1 MPKLL
6 VIRLESCSAQNKIRS
21 KERVA
26 KGERLATLGRDRI
39 FKLIDDGLLK
49 IEPFSRMQVGSA
61 SIDLHLGDT
70 FRVFEKTRDLFHV
83 REDSDYKQVTRTVK
97 VEHDRYLL
105 IMPNE
110 LVQGITQENLSLPVS
125 VSGRI
130 EGRSRFARIGLLIHL
145 SSGFIQPGSTGRVVL
160 EILNVSPLP
169 LALHPGTVICQV
181 ILEEALGATA
191 YKGTFVGQVA
201 P

>member
-1 MPKLL
+1 M
-6 VIRLESCSAQNKIRS
+6 
-21 KERVA
+21 
-26 KGERLATLGRDRI
+26 ATLGRDRI
-39 FKLIDDGLLK
+39 FKLIEDELFK
-49 IEPFSRMQVGSA
+49 IEPFDPTQVGSA

-97 VEHDRYLL
+97 VEGGRYLL

-110 LVQGITQENLSLPVS
+110 LVQGITQENLSIPATL
-125 VSGRI
+125 SGRI
-130 EGRSRFARIGLLIHL
+130 EGRSRFARLGLLIHL
-145 SSGFIQPGSTGRVVL
+145 SSGFIQPGSTGKVVL

-169 LALHPGTVICQV
+169 LALHPGTAICQV
-181 ILEEALGATA
+181 ILEEALGATP
-191 YKGTFVGQVA
+191 YKGSFAGQIA